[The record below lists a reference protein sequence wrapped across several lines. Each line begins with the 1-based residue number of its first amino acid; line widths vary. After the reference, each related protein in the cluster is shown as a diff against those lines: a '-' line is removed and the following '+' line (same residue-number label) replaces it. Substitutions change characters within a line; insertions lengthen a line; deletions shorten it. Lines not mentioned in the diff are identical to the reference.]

1 MRKTYKQVSK
11 RWEYTKTKPKK
22 PFLIKKNRSESLN
35 KKQHISIEIHTSLY
49 MQADQRWL
57 EQRTKVFNLHVWAPI
72 VRGFCSSSLVVM
84 VLSPLVLAWAWM
96 EDRKSRRSKNQS
108 SRSSYSFAGGSREFF
123 RSLLLPPP
131 FSTVALLVTALFLLP
146 VQSISFLYRLLHQT
160 PSLVIHQL
168 GFRIETKRRIGMR
181 KRCGLVGFFF
191 KSTNKW
197 EIDTLQLRYGSK
209 SSIFR
214 TTSIYFYSFW
224 FNFQHI
230 MR

>member
-1 MRKTYKQVSK
+1 
-11 RWEYTKTKPKK
+11 
-22 PFLIKKNRSESLN
+22 
-35 KKQHISIEIHTSLY
+35 
-49 MQADQRWL
+49 
-57 EQRTKVFNLHVWAPI
+57 
-72 VRGFCSSSLVVM
+72 
-84 VLSPLVLAWAWM
+84 M

-108 SRSSYSFAGGSREFF
+108 SRSSYSFAGGSCEFS

-191 KSTNKW
+191 KKTLTNEKLTRCNLDMVPK
-197 EIDTLQLRYGSK
+197 IL
-209 SSIFR
+209 SIF
-214 TTSIYFYSFW
+214 TLFDLIFSI
-224 FNFQHI
+224 
-230 MR
+230 